1 MSNNEST
8 PNHLQASP
16 MPGPANAG
24 QRQNGVLANPSRKHH
39 QYTGKRLE
47 ILTAAFEVISAKGL
61 RAATITDMAKK
72 AGVADSIIY
81 HYFKNKEDL
90 IYRVFDYLQ
99 QTALDE
105 LLFHLQGVLGP
116 VARLGKMI
124 WYHLYMNDTDQNTQV
139 RKSILLEARGKPSF
153 LEHDS
158 FNTLL
163 SYVGILDQILED
175 GIQTGLFRKDLNIT
189 VTRTMIFGLLDEE
202 ALICLGTE
210 QTPNTRLD
218 FDQIM
223 ALVRGMIEDP
233 PPKANAHTEQGKY
246 ATILEAAKTVFS
258 RKGYDAT
265 TIVDIAAQAGVA
277 EGTVYEY
284 FKTKKALLLS
294 ITRVYF
300 ALYKTELDAA
310 FNFSTAI
317 SRLQHIM
324 WAHFS
329 IFSAD
334 KDLVTVFLRD
344 TKLSNQFYTSSAHS
358 VFVGYHDKMVE
369 VLEAGQKSG
378 EFRRDISSRVFRNL
392 VMGSLAN
399 LYNRWYYRDPISPLD
414 YHFEIHQYI
423 DLLCRAVTASPLA
436 KSATQIGQ
444 LAISGRTITKKG
456 SIAI

>member
-1 MSNNEST
+1 MSSDGSNPT
-8 PNHLQASP
+8 
-16 MPGPANAG
+16 
-24 QRQNGVLANPSRKHH
+24 QRQSNPMLSTARTGPHQNGQVANTAKKDSPPYS
-39 QYTGKRLE
+39 GKRLE
-47 ILTAAFEVISAKGL
+47 ILKAALEVISANGL
-61 RAATITDMAKK
+61 RAATVTDMAKK
-72 AGVADSIIY
+72 ARVADSIIY

-105 LLFHLQGVLGP
+105 LQFHLQGVLGP

-124 WYHLYMNDTDQNTQV
+124 WHHLYMNDTDQNTQV
-139 RKSILLEARGKPSF
+139 RKSILLEARGKSSF

-163 SYVGILDQILED
+163 RYVGILDQILED
-175 GIQTGLFRKDLNIT
+175 GIQAGLFRKDLNIT
-189 VTRTMIFGLLDEE
+189 LARTMILGLLDEE
-202 ALICLGTE
+202 ALICMGTDRAVK
-210 QTPNTRLD
+210 TASD

-223 ALVRGMIEDP
+223 RLISSMIESRPSPMDTS
-233 PPKANAHTEQGKY
+233 TEKGKY
-246 ATILEAAKTVFS
+246 VTILEAAKTMFS
-258 RKGYDAT
+258 QKGYDAT

-284 FKTKKALLLS
+284 FSTKKALLLS

-300 ALYKTELDAA
+300 ALYKTRLDDA
-310 FNFSTAI
+310 FNFSTAV

-344 TKLSNQFYTSSAHS
+344 TKLSNHFYTSSAHS
-358 VFVGYHDKMVE
+358 VFVDYHDKMVA
-369 VLEAGQKSG
+369 VLEAGQQSG
-378 EFRRDISSRVFRNL
+378 EFRRDISARVFRNL

-399 LYNRWYYRDPISPLD
+399 LYNRWYYRDPISPLN

-423 DLLCRAVTASPLA
+423 DLLCRAVAAGTP
-436 KSATQIGQ
+436 
-444 LAISGRTITKKG
+444 
-456 SIAI
+456 